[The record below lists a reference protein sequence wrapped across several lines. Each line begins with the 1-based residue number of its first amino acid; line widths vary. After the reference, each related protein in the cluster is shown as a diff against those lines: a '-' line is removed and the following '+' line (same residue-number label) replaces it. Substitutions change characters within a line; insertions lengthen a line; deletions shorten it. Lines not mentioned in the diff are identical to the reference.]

1 MMMSF
6 ESTTN
11 HHSAMSFDS
20 TKSVF
25 QRMLVNGTRNLVER
39 GELVDS
45 ANLSRESGVERL
57 QCADFLLEEFRRG
70 NLSVTPEGVNYRGW
84 VMEVQHSDFGS
95 NWRNV

>member
-1 MMMSF
+1 MMMAF

-11 HHSAMSFDS
+11 HHSAMSDLA

-45 ANLSRESGVERL
+45 ASLSRESGVQRL

-70 NLSVTPEGVNYRGW
+70 NLSVTPEGTEFRGW
-84 VMEVQHSDFGS
+84 RKV
-95 NWRNV
+95 

>member
-1 MMMSF
+1 MMMAF

-20 TKSVF
+20 SKSVF

-39 GELVDS
+39 GDLVDS

-70 NLSVTPEGVNYRGW
+70 NPSVTPDGVEYRGW
-84 VMEVQHSDFGS
+84 RKV
-95 NWRNV
+95 